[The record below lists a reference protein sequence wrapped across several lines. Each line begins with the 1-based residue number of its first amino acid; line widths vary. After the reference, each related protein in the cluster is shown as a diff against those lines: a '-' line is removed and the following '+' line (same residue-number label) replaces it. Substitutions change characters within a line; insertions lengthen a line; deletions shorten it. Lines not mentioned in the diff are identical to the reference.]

1 MKRISKCQLWRLLK
15 GYWASSRLM
24 CGQLSM
30 IGAVAVIVMI
40 GALLIPAST
49 SGALLTPA
57 LPFAVP
63 SFGVSLARVRGLG
76 AGRVRIIPV
85 ATIGIVRPPQ
95 SRADDGA
102 DCNGQTSLLVGY
114 RSGAER
120 LDRTSAR
127 IVGIGLFRSSPVFC
141 LPY

>member
-1 MKRISKCQLWRLLK
+1 
-15 GYWASSRLM
+15 M

-63 SFGVSLARVRGLG
+63 SFGVSLARISGLG
-76 AGRVRIIPV
+76 VRRFITV
-85 ATIGIVRPPQ
+85 VTIGIVRLPQ
-95 SRADDGA
+95 GRADDA
-102 DCNGQTSLLVGY
+102 LTAMDKLLFW
-114 RSGAER
+114 
-120 LDRTSAR
+120 L
-127 IVGIGLFRSSPVFC
+127 GIGAAQKGWIEQAHG
-141 LPY
+141 

>member
-1 MKRISKCQLWRLLK
+1 
-15 GYWASSRLM
+15 M

-40 GALLIPAST
+40 PTALFAQVGGAINPGVHV
-49 SGALLTPA
+49 GALLTPA

-63 SFGVSLARVRGLG
+63 SFGVSLAWISGLG
-76 AGRVRIIPV
+76 ARRVRIITV

-95 SRADDGA
+95 CRADDGA

-114 RSGAER
+114 RM
-120 LDRTSAR
+120 DRTSAR